1 MAWDD
6 GLQPGSPAHQI
17 AASQHRHIRVLAGP
31 GTGKSFAMK
40 RRVARILEVEQVS
53 PGKVLAVTFTRV
65 AAEDLHRE
73 LVTLGVNGAQL
84 LQGRTLHSTAMRILM
99 RSHVLAVLGR
109 IPRPLNKFE
118 LEPLLEDLGSRHGD
132 KHARRR
138 LIKAY
143 GAGWARLHTE
153 EPGFTRTP
161 AEQEFVDDLIAW
173 LQFHGAML
181 MEEVIP
187 YLYQYL
193 KNNPGA
199 AERTEFQ
206 HILIDE
212 YQDLNRAEQDAL
224 RLMGDGGAT
233 CVIGDDDQSIY
244 SFKHA
249 HPDGIQQWP
258 TLQPTDSHE
267 IAECQRCPTTV
278 VAMATALIAK
288 NTGRAAKQP
297 LQPIAAKGLGEV
309 VIRQYSTVDMEAD
322 AVADK
327 IARLIGSGVS
337 PGEIIVLTQRATFAK
352 PILERLLAKSI
363 PIRSYYSE
371 TELDSAAAQERFAIF
386 TLLLNNNDRVALR
399 WLLGTGTSDWRRKPY
414 RRIMHHVS
422 QNGSS
427 PWAVLSQI
435 ADGTL
440 SLPHTRPLVERFR
453 VIRAEIQSLAGIA
466 DLDPFIQAWLPST
479 PDTALLEVAVNVAKE
494 GATTPQD
501 LFDELYETITQ
512 PEIPNEV
519 AEVRIM
525 SLHKSKGLSSPYVF
539 IVGCTEGLLSG

>member
-1 MAWDD
+1 M
-6 GLQPGSPAHQI
+6 
-17 AASQHRHIRVLAGP
+17 
-31 GTGKSFAMK
+31 
-40 RRVARILEVEQVS
+40 
-53 PGKVLAVTFTRV
+53 
-65 AAEDLHRE
+65 
-73 LVTLGVNGAQL
+73 QL
-84 LQGRTLHSTAMRILM
+84 
-99 RSHVLAVLGR
+99 
-109 IPRPLNKFE
+109 
-118 LEPLLEDLGSRHGD
+118 
-132 KHARRR
+132 
-138 LIKAY
+138 
-143 GAGWARLHTE
+143 
-153 EPGFTRTP
+153 
-161 AEQEFVDDLIAW
+161 
-173 LQFHGAML
+173 
-181 MEEVIP
+181 
-187 YLYQYL
+187 
-193 KNNPGA
+193 
-199 AERTEFQ
+199 ERTEFQ

-249 HPDGIQQWP
+249 HPEGIQQWP

-297 LQPIAAKGLGEV
+297 LQPIAAKGLGDV
-309 VIRQYSTVDMEAD
+309 VIRQYSTVDLEAD

-327 IARLIGSGVS
+327 IVRLIGSGVS

-363 PIRSYYSE
+363 PTRSYYSE

-386 TLLLNNNDRVALR
+386 KLLLNNNDRVALR

-435 ADGTL
+435 ADRTL

-466 DLDPFIQAWLPST
+466 DLDSFIQAWLPST

-512 PEIPNEV
+512 PEVPNEV

-539 IVGCTEGLLSG
+539 IVGCTEGLLPGKPDSREPLAVQQAKLEEDRRLFYVGITRVKATPPERPGYLALTYAQRMPSADAFGSQIAPVRAFGNTAFLQASRFIGEMAPHAPAPLTDSPL